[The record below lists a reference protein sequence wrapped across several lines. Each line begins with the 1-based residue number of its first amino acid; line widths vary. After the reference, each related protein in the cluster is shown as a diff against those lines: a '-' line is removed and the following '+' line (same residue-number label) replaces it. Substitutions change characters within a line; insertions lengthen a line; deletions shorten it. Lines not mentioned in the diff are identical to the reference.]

1 MKSVIWRNILVPRQ
15 LTDPKRLEARL
26 AGIDAAKTDWA
37 AEIAAKVAEATEAE
51 HIRLAAKVAS
61 AESNQKAAL
70 EIMKRVLDMEPS
82 AKVAIA
88 AAEKEK
94 ANAKATAEAAAE
106 ADVSKL
112 EVGQYHSFALFT

>member
-1 MKSVIWRNILVPRQ
+1 MAMK
-15 LTDPKRLEARL
+15 
-26 AGIDAAKTDWA
+26 
-37 AEIAAKVAEATEAE
+37 
-51 HIRLAAKVAS
+51 AS

-70 EIMKRVLDMEPS
+70 AIMNRVLDMEAS

-88 AAEKEK
+88 AAAKEK

-112 EVGQYHSFALFT
+112 EVGQYHLFVLHLANSAVSSRRYSS